1 MAGGVD
7 VDVEDA
13 ALDDVEV
20 VACVALGDDF
30 DVFGWD
36 GLLDEGAE
44 DDAGGV
50 VVEVGEEEVG
60 ADGSAQAG
68 ELVFGFLVMGRFP
81 VAVLVVGWGEGFGGD
96 GGSARHVVVVWEAL
110 VVWAR
115 WAERRGRLAVG
126 GGGIEGEVGG
136 VGEGGARGS
145 CGGGVGGRGD
155 GIGFFVFVDVGHAW
169 RAAGVEASKGA

>member
-30 DVFGWD
+30 DVFGRD

-60 ADGSAQAG
+60 ADGG
-68 ELVFGFLVMGRFP
+68 T
-81 VAVLVVGWGEGFGGD
+81 
-96 GGSARHVVVVWEAL
+96 
-110 VVWAR
+110 
-115 WAERRGRLAVG
+115 
-126 GGGIEGEVGG
+126 
-136 VGEGGARGS
+136 
-145 CGGGVGGRGD
+145 
-155 GIGFFVFVDVGHAW
+155 
-169 RAAGVEASKGA
+169 